1 MLERIARTSF
11 RRRWTIVVLWLV
23 AIVVVGS
30 ISSSLGTADEADFE
44 LPDTES
50 RQVLEMLREAS
61 PTQAGSEGQL
71 VVQVTDGRVDDSANQ
86 TRIQAVVDAIDDVS
100 DDIMVVGPFDP
111 DARMQISDDGS
122 IAYAQIRFP
131 EQNSRGEMPVEAE
144 QMLDIVDEMRA
155 SDLRLELGGEYFVS
169 FEPPESETIGLA
181 AAIVILLL
189 AFGSVLA
196 VGLPIGVALAGIGTG
211 IGVIGIASH
220 VVVMPDFTTTLAL
233 MIGLGVG
240 IDYALFIVTRYRE
253 HIAAGDDPETATV
266 SAIGTAGRAVLFA
279 GMIVIISLL
288 GMLLMGVQFIRGLG
302 IGAAIAVA
310 TTMLAS
316 LTLLPALLGF
326 VRRRI
331 DHTTWYAVLGLIVFD
346 LGLLGFAFG
355 AKALL
360 PVGLVIAVV
369 LGVVGRFV
377 PFLRTQAPIRKPNDS
392 SANLW
397 HRWSATVQRH
407 PWSMLAAGTSILV
420 VLALPLF
427 SMQLGNSD
435 NGNLPEDQTARKAY
449 DLMAEGFGPGF
460 NGPLILAMRTPAGTT
475 PEDSL
480 AVTEALL
487 ATDGVQIASPP
498 QSPPGSDVTIWQVVP
513 ASGPQDQA
521 TNDLIDRLRTD
532 VLPSTGLPVLVGGT
546 TAIFAD
552 FSDFL
557 ASRLPVFMG
566 AVLLLSFL
574 LLMAVFRS
582 VLVPLKAVVLNLLSI
597 GAAYGVVVA
606 IFQWGW
612 GGDLLN
618 IGPGPIESFVP
629 MMLFAIVFGLSMDY
643 EVFLLSRMREEY
655 VRSGDNSASV
665 AEGLAVT
672 ARVITSA
679 ALIMVFVF
687 GSFVFEDLR
696 QIKLFGIGLAVAVL
710 LDATVVRMLLV
721 PATMELLGDRNW
733 WLPGW
738 LDRLLPTIDVEGHGS
753 RSDDATASASA
764 ADDGAVPS
772 APPSHRSGD
781 GSGDGSGDDD
791 RRHDDDPVPVG

>member
-11 RRRWTIVVLWLV
+11 RHRWTVVVLWII
-23 AIVVVGS
+23 AIVVVG
-30 ISSSLGTADEADFE
+30 IVSSSLGTADEADFQ

-50 RQVLEMLREAS
+50 RQVLELLREAS

-71 VVQVTDGRVDDSANQ
+71 VVQVANGRVDDVVTRA
-86 TRIQAVVDAIDDVS
+86 RIQAVVDDLGVVS
-100 DDIMVVGPFDP
+100 DEIAVIGPFDEA
-111 DARMQISDDGS
+111 ARMQISDDGT
-122 IAYAQIRFP
+122 IAFAQIRFP
-131 EQNSRGEMPVEAE
+131 EQNSRGEMPPEAVR
-144 QMLDIVDEMRA
+144 MIDIVDEARSA
-155 SDLRLELGGEYFVS
+155 DLRFELGGEYFVS

-211 IGVIGIASH
+211 IGLIGITSQ

-253 HIAAGDDPETATV
+253 HITMGDEPEAAAV
-266 SAIGTAGRAVLFA
+266 AAIGTAGRAVLFA
-279 GMIVIISLL
+279 GVIVIISLL

-302 IGAAIAVA
+302 IGAALAVA
-310 TTMLAS
+310 TTMVAS
-316 LTLLPALLGF
+316 LTLLPAFLGF

-331 DHTTWYAVLGLIVFD
+331 DHTTWYAVLGLVVFD
-346 LGLLGFAFG
+346 LGLLSFAFG
-355 AKALL
+355 ARQML
-360 PVGLVIAVV
+360 PVGAALAVV
-369 LGVVGRFV
+369 LAVVGRFV
-377 PFLRTQAPIRKPNDS
+377 PFLRSDAPIRKPDDS

-397 HRWSATVQRH
+397 HRWSAFVQRH
-407 PWSMLAAGTSILV
+407 PWSMLTAGTAILA

-435 NGNLPEDQTARKAY
+435 NGNLPEGQTARRAY
-449 DLMAEGFGPGF
+449 DLIAEGFGPGF
-460 NGPLILAMRTPAGTT
+460 NGPLILAMRTPASAT
-475 PEDSL
+475 PEQTM

-487 ATDGVQIASPP
+487 ATEGVQFASPP
-498 QSPPGSDVTIWQVVP
+498 LTPPGSDVTLWQVVP
-513 ASGPQDQA
+513 TTGPQEEA
-521 TNDLIDRLRTD
+521 TNELIDRLRAD
-532 VLPSTGLPVLVGGT
+532 VLPPTGLPVLVGGT

-582 VLVPLKAVVLNLLSI
+582 VLVPLKAVVVNLLSI

-655 VRSGDNSASV
+655 MRTRDNSASV
-665 AEGLAVT
+665 SEGLAVT

-696 QIKLFGIGLAVAVL
+696 QIKLFGVGLAVAVL

-738 LDRLLPTIDVEGHGS
+738 LDRLLPTIDVEGHTRGDEHPVIE
-753 RSDDATASASA
+753 SDDETDRHR
-764 ADDGAVPS
+764 DDE
-772 APPSHRSGD
+772 
-781 GSGDGSGDDD
+781 
-791 RRHDDDPVPVG
+791 PVPVG